1 MNFINEIQ
9 SEEVILEGGDT
20 IKIPGISKLMD
31 VLREL
36 PIIKQLGDI
45 EHFAAKAANNG
56 LGRLSAFF
64 NKMGLT
70 GGPYK
75 FVIIGGLIG
84 LGVEL
89 AAKTA
94 LKAGIHLVE
103 DDKEKYDSFGSIEEG
118 GGGEKEKT
126 LKDYMIAAGIS
137 TGILL
142 ICLLVPGFGV
152 IFKLMK
158 TVAEAVWYYSLFQAC
173 AALIKQYI
181 DKKKKKG
188 GDVEWDVDKD
198 AAEKMYAEQ
207 EKENEERLKDKAEE
221 DSKEDKPEEEK
232 DKK

>member
-1 MNFINEIQ
+1 
-9 SEEVILEGGDT
+9 
-20 IKIPGISKLMD
+20 MD

-45 EHFAAKAANNG
+45 EHFAAKAANNA
-56 LGRLSAFF
+56 LGRASAFF

-75 FVIIGGLIG
+75 FAILGGLVG

-94 LKAGIHLVE
+94 LKSAVHLVDQ
-103 DDKEKYDSFGSIEEG
+103 DDSEKYDSFGSIEEG
-118 GGGEKEKT
+118 GDGEKEKT

-142 ICLLVPGFGV
+142 ICLLVPGFGIV
-152 IFKLMK
+152 FKVMK
-158 TVAEAVWYYSLFQAC
+158 TVATLVWYYSIFQAC
-173 AALIKQYI
+173 VALVKQFM
-181 DKKKKKG
+181 DKKRKKG
-188 GDVEWDVDKD
+188 GVVEWESDKD
-198 AAEKMYAEQ
+198 AAEKVWAEK
-207 EKENEERLKDKAEE
+207 EKENEEGLKDKAEE
-221 DSKEDKPEEEK
+221 ESKEDKPEEEK